1 MAQTSYSETEIRK
14 ALSNSLNKFSMDV
27 MKLPMPN
34 ETKIQIYKLALRLIK
49 LIFNN
54 LGISSEKMLET
65 INQKRSNL

>member
-1 MAQTSYSETEIRK
+1 MEIRK

-65 INQKRSNL
+65 INQKRLNL